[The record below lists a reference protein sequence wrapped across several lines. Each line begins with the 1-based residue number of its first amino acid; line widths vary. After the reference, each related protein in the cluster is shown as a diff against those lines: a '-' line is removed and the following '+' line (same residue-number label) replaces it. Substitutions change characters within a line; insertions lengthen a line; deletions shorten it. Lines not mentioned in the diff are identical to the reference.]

1 MGRIGREDREPCG
14 FLVVASLELG
24 VLRLK
29 LLYVDGVLLQF
40 GWASGY
46 GVELTCRVYNRYPSS
61 CFASSVCFCVD

>member
-40 GWASGY
+40 GWASG
-46 GVELTCRVYNRYPSS
+46 
-61 CFASSVCFCVD
+61 